1 MLEYKERVDSF
12 MSSTGNRYSNEFKQQ
27 LVELFQSGQSVSKLS
42 REYGI
47 PTGTIYKWVKELTPV
62 ITEDGKS
69 VTPKEVKVLEK
80 RIKELEMENEILKKA
95 TAIFA
100 RKP

>member
-1 MLEYKERVDSF
+1 MIEYKEGVDL

-47 PTGTIYKWVKELTPV
+47 PTGTIYKWTKELTPV
-62 ITEDGKS
+62 TTEDGKS
-69 VTPKEVKVLEK
+69 VTPKEVKALEK
-80 RIKELEMENEILKKA
+80 RIRELEMENEILKKA

>member
-1 MLEYKERVDSF
+1 MLEYKEGVDL

-27 LVELFQSGQSVSKLS
+27 IVELFQSGQSVTKLS